1 MFVNESMYIMQK
13 WSVPLTLQFLWGK
26 QVVGK
31 VMFHLAL
38 KLRYSCLG
46 LFSDMCKN
54 QLGSCSCCT
63 VTLLWFGSASSP
75 FS

>member
-13 WSVPLTLQFLWGK
+13 WSVPLTLQVLWGK
-26 QVVGK
+26 QIIGK

-46 LFSDMCKN
+46 LFSDTRKKPARK
-54 QLGSCSCCT
+54 
-63 VTLLWFGSASSP
+63 LLLLYGHPALVWLSL
-75 FS
+75 

>member
-13 WSVPLTLQFLWGK
+13 WSVPLTLQILWGK
-26 QVVGK
+26 QIVGK

-46 LFSDMCKN
+46 LFSDTCKN
-54 QLGSCSCCT
+54 QLGSCSCST